1 MRDLRSM
8 SCAKMDASACRFER
22 RSRFSKPVI
31 LLGRE
36 AETPGNRARL
46 KNVVAVVSVR
56 HWRPLFISRE

>member
-1 MRDLRSM
+1 
-8 SCAKMDASACRFER
+8 MDASACRFER